1 MRFLR
6 SILSLLRFNK
16 TNWKAVV
23 LCIFAA
29 TVFWFFNALNKSY
42 TANITFP
49 LSFEYNHENYVAVK
63 PLPQKVRINVTG
75 IGWNL
80 FRKSAGVKVASLVI
94 PLNRPSE
101 IKKIVGSTLPALFS
115 NQLEGLEINF
125 VVTDTIH
132 LNIQPKARRW
142 LKVSLDSVDQ
152 YLQKD
157 YTVIG
162 TVRILPDSIFVD
174 GPLNLVTHLHEPIQ
188 LMIPQQNIDENF
200 RQDIEV
206 VLPDGH
212 LFRRNPPTVD
222 VAFDVEKL
230 VEVRDSIKLELI
242 NIPSGTWPFIG
253 AKKIPCTLAIRES
266 LLPQFNPDSAR
277 AVLDLKDF
285 RKGDRKIV
293 PVLKGLPPYSR
304 VVKVDSVHIKL

>member
-1 MRFLR
+1 M
-6 SILSLLRFNK
+6 
-16 TNWKAVV
+16 V

-29 TVFWFFNALNKSY
+29 TIFWFFNSLNKTY

-49 LSFEYNHENYVAVK
+49 LSFDYSHENYIAVK
-63 PLPQKVRINVTG
+63 PLPKKIRINVTG

-80 FRKSAGVKVASLVI
+80 FRKSAGVKVSPLVI

-101 IKKIVGSTLPALFS
+101 VKKIVGSTLPALFS

-132 LNIQPKARRW
+132 LNIQPIARRW
-142 LKVSLDSVDQ
+142 LKVSLDSVNS

-157 YTVIG
+157 YVLISD
-162 TVRILPDSIFVD
+162 VRIIPDSIFID
-174 GPLNLVTHLHEPIQ
+174 GPLNLITKLPEPLP
-188 LMIPQQNIDENF
+188 LMLPQQNIDENF

-206 VLPDGH
+206 VIPNGH

-230 VEVRDSIKLELI
+230 IEVRDSIKLSLL
-242 NIPSGTWPFIG
+242 NIPAGTWPFIG
-253 AKKIPCTLAIRES
+253 LKKIPCTLAIRES
-266 LLPQFNPDSAR
+266 QLSQFNPDSIK

-285 RKGDRKIV
+285 KKGERKMAPGI
-293 PVLKGLPPYSR
+293 KGLPPYSR
-304 VVKVDSVHIKL
+304 VVKVDSIRIKL